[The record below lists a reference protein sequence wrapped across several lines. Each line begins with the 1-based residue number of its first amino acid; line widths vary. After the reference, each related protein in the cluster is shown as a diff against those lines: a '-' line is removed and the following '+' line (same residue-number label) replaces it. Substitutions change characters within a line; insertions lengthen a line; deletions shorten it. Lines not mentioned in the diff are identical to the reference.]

1 MIQHV
6 LDLKTQIAEQT
17 EALTVANEKRST
29 IAEECV
35 RIEKEIKEFS
45 SNRDAKIKS
54 LQVTRKCRSTRGLTF
69 ITETNH

>member
-17 EALTVANEKRST
+17 EAQTLANEKRAQ
-29 IAEECV
+29 IAEECL

-54 LQVTRKCRSTRGLTF
+54 LQVCLV
-69 ITETNH
+69 N

>member
-6 LDLKTQIAEQT
+6 LDLKTQIADQT
-17 EALTVANEKRST
+17 EALAVANEKRST

-45 SNRDAKIKS
+45 SNRDAKMKS
-54 LQVTRKCRSTRGLTF
+54 LQV
-69 ITETNH
+69 N